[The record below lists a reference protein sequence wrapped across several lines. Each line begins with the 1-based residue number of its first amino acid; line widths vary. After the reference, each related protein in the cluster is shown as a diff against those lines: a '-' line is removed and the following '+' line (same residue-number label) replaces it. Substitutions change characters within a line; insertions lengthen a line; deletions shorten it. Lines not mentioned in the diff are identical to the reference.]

1 MPRRI
6 DENED
11 REEVPAAI
19 REASDEEED
28 EANEDLSLK
37 ILEKALS
44 RRESDDSKD
53 TTFSADLSGSG
64 VVSTVMVNGRDSSS
78 KSHKKKKTKKRTSP
92 AEEDANEIPIVWKE
106 EDEKILKGEDNEK
119 PAEPTATA
127 SNMVLK
133 KLLRGA
139 RYFDP
144 PDAGL
149 DTCYSCGEPGHAT
162 INCPTPTTRKK
173 PCFICGSLEHGA
185 KQCTKGHDCY
195 ICKKSG
201 HRARDCP
208 DKYKSGS
215 KSAVCLRCGDFG
227 HDMILCKYD
236 YSRDDLKD
244 IQCYVCKSFGHLCC
258 VEPGNSP
265 SWAVSCYR
273 CGQLGHIGLACGR
286 YHEESTEK
294 DSASSCFRC
303 GEEGHFSRECPNS
316 SSISTP
322 YGRDSP
328 SLCYRCNGAG
338 HFARECPN
346 SIQVSKRNREASTP
360 SRKSHKRFKE
370 SPEYNSTPY
379 ESSGKKT
386 KKKKNKE
393 NSEHDST
400 PYESTGKKKKK
411 KSKEDSQHYSTPLES
426 NGKMRSKKKTHKGE
440 EAHSTPRKSKQR
452 GGWMTEDP
460 EEDSFQRGKM
470 RRARSPVTPSGHNH
484 HTYTGGHKQRSP
496 AFHSGGSFPTTPY
509 GRNSSFESNGR
520 VSSHPHSRWQ
530 QPYYPPSRHHHH
542 QHNQR
547 YAPAP
552 SSRYGSAP
560 HHYDEF

>member
-1 MPRRI
+1 MPSKLSPI
-6 DENED
+6 IWKDEVKN
-11 REEVPAAI
+11 
-19 REASDEEED
+19 
-28 EANEDLSLK
+28 
-37 ILEKALS
+37 IL
-44 RRESDDSKD
+44 
-53 TTFSADLSGSG
+53 
-64 VVSTVMVNGRDSSS
+64 
-78 KSHKKKKTKKRTSP
+78 
-92 AEEDANEIPIVWKE
+92 KE
-106 EDEKILKGEDNEK
+106 EDEK
-119 PAEPTATA
+119 PAEPKS

-149 DTCYSCGEPGHAT
+149 TCYSCGEPGHAT

-195 ICKKSG
+195 ICKKGG

-215 KSAVCLRCGDFG
+215 KKAVCLRCGDFG
-227 HDMILCKYD
+227 HDMILCKYE

-294 DSASSCFRC
+294 ESASSCFRC

-316 SSISTP
+316 SSISTTP

-346 SIQVSKRNREASTP
+346 SPQVSKRNRETSTP
-360 SRKSHKRFKE
+360 SRKSHKKVKE
-370 SPEYNSTPY
+370 TPEYNSTPY
-379 ESSGKKT
+379 ESNGKKT
-386 KKKKNKE
+386 KKKKRSKE

-400 PYESTGKKKKK
+400 PHESNGKKKKEK
-411 KSKEDSQHYSTPLES
+411 KSKEHYSTPLES
-426 NGKMRSKKKTHKGE
+426 NGKMRNKKKIHKGE
-440 EAHSTPRKSKQR
+440 EAHSTPQKSKQR
-452 GGWMTEDP
+452 GGWITEDP

-470 RRARSPVTPSGHNH
+470 RRLRSPVTPSGHNH
-484 HTYTGGHKQRSP
+484 HTTYMGGHKQRSP
-496 AFHSGGSFPTTPY
+496 TFHSGGNFPTTPY
-509 GRNSSFESNGR
+509 GRNSSSGR
-520 VSSHPHSRWQ
+520 VSSHPPSRWQ
-530 QPYYPPSRHHHH
+530 QPYYPTSRHH
-542 QHNQR
+542 QHNHR

-552 SSRYGSAP
+552 SRYGSA
-560 HHYDEF
+560 HHNDEFQGDYGRW